1 MRPLLLLITLFSVF
15 ASPACAD
22 DRPNVLLILADDLGY
37 GDLGCYGSRQN
48 HTPHLDR
55 LAAEGL
61 RFTDFHSN
69 GPMCS
74 PTRAALLTGLY
85 QHRFGRTFERP
96 LSPTRKTPIGLPLQ
110 AVTIAERLQ
119 QAGYATGMFGKWHLG
134 YQAPWLPTRQ
144 GFDTYRGLLSGD
156 GDHHT
161 HVNRQ
166 GGPDWW
172 DGEQAVAEEG
182 YTADLL
188 TRHSIEFIEQNRD
201 RPFFVYV
208 PHLAIHFPW
217 QGPDD
222 PPHRQPGT
230 DYTTDKWGLLPDP
243 HNVAPHVKAMVEALD
258 RSVGETIAALRRL
271 NLDRKTL
278 VIFCSDNGGYLN
290 YGRTHSNISSNGP
303 LRGQKAEVYEG
314 GHRVPAIAWWPGRIT
329 PGTCDET
336 VMTFDLFP
344 TILALAGLEQGET
357 DGVDLSALLLEGTP
371 LPQRTLFWRIGEAHA
386 IRRGPW
392 KLVRHGDRPA
402 ELFHLGNDIG
412 EQDDLAGMFP
422 DRVEQLAGESTR
434 FARMTATH
442 MPDRDR
448 K

>member
-1 MRPLLLLITLFSVF
+1 
-15 ASPACAD
+15 
-22 DRPNVLLILADDLGY
+22 
-37 GDLGCYGSRQN
+37 
-48 HTPHLDR
+48 
-55 LAAEGL
+55 
-61 RFTDFHSN
+61 
-69 GPMCS
+69 
-74 PTRAALLTGLY
+74 
-85 QHRFGRTFERP
+85 
-96 LSPTRKTPIGLPLQ
+96 
-110 AVTIAERLQ
+110 
-119 QAGYATGMFGKWHLG
+119 
-134 YQAPWLPTRQ
+134 
-144 GFDTYRGLLSGD
+144 
-156 GDHHT
+156 
-161 HVNRQ
+161 
-166 GGPDWW
+166 
-172 DGEQAVAEEG
+172 
-182 YTADLL
+182 LL
-188 TRHSIEFIEQNRD
+188 TRHSIDFIEQNRD

-258 RSVGETIAALRRL
+258 RSVGETTAALRRL

-357 DGVDLSALLLEGTP
+357 DGIDLSALLLEGTP
-371 LPQRTLFWRIGEAHA
+371 LPQRTLFWRIGESHA

-412 EQDDLAGMFP
+412 EQHNLAGMFP
-422 DRVEQLAGESTR
+422 DRVEQLADESTR

-442 MPDRDR
+442 MADRDR